1 MDIEKAEQLLRLY
14 EEGYDI
20 YWESYYLDTSLTIW
34 KNEFGLIKF
43 RSEVWAEQE
52 LTGVSTTAIKV
63 SKPVNEWEDL

>member
-1 MDIEKAEQLLRLY
+1 MNVEKAEQLLRLY

-20 YWESYYLDTSLTIW
+20 YWESYYIDTSLTVW
-34 KNEFGLIKF
+34 KDEDGIIKF

-52 LTGVSTTAIKV
+52 LTGVSTASIKV

>member
-20 YWESYYLDTSLTIW
+20 YWESYYIDTSLTIW
-34 KNEFGLIKF
+34 KDEDGIIKF

-52 LTGVSTTAIKV
+52 LTGIGTLAIEVKL
-63 SKPVNEWEDL
+63 PVDWEEL